1 MVIIILLAALAM
13 MWRRIKALEDKIQ
26 QMKDDNHVD
35 VMTQGAMTYEVEEK
49 VKEIGKEVK
58 NVKLYAQ
65 QIHRGL
71 VKASGYVGATEF
83 QEGDWKHW
91 NYLQE
96 SNRYF
101 DLRRIDAQ
109 VNEYLKA
116 KEERDEELD
125 DQQVQLRN
133 PNENEDEDEVIEGE
147 ETVQVRLDSGEVV
160 DIPLRFIEVREPE
173 SENDVEMNDAPETTR
188 GSTSS
193 E

>member
-1 MVIIILLAALAM
+1 M
-13 MWRRIKALEDKIQ
+13 LEDVIQ

-35 VMTQGAMTYEVEEK
+35 VMTQGALTYEVEEK
-49 VKEIGKEVK
+49 VKEIGKEVN
-58 NVKLYAQ
+58 NVKVYAQ

-71 VKASGYVGATEF
+71 VKASGYVDATEF
-83 QEGDWKHW
+83 HEGEWRHW

-125 DQQVQLRN
+125 EQQV
-133 PNENEDEDEVIEGE
+133 
-147 ETVQVRLDSGEVV
+147 
-160 DIPLRFIEVREPE
+160 PLRSPDQRTKRKL
-173 SENDVEMNDAPETTR
+173 MMK
-188 GSTSS
+188 
-193 E
+193 